1 MNEGV
6 AMTISLAFAACAT
19 HVSRPLCATFAVPCA
34 LYGRYDRYS
43 ALSHESE
50 GLPESW

>member
-6 AMTISLAFAACAT
+6 AMTISLAFAARAT
-19 HVSRPLCATFAVPCA
+19 HVSRPLSAAFAVPCA
-34 LYGRYDRYS
+34 LYDRYGRCS

-50 GLPESW
+50 GLPES